1 MLTAI
6 WRSAVL
12 SAFIALIIF
21 TILRIGEWLVPHLFT
36 TPVDWWVLG
45 ILFAVSFVPRL
56 IYILVGPLIRPIGSK
71 SRRRK
76 T

>member
-1 MLTAI
+1 MLGAI

-21 TILRIGEWLVPHLFT
+21 TLLRIGEWLVPHLFT
-36 TPVDWWVLG
+36 APIDWWVLG
-45 ILFAVSFVPRL
+45 LLFAVGFVPRL
-56 IYILVGPLIRPIGSK
+56 IYILLGPLIRPLVPPR
-71 SRRRK
+71 RRRK

>member
-1 MLTAI
+1 MLRAI
-6 WRSAVL
+6 WRSAIL
-12 SAFIALIIF
+12 SAFIALTIF
-21 TILRIGEWLVPHLFT
+21 TLLRIGEWLVPHLFT

-45 ILFAVSFVPRL
+45 LLFAVGFVPRL
-56 IYILVGPLIRPIGSK
+56 IYILVGPLIRPSGSR